1 MSSRTWPA
9 VAATVAL
16 AAVVVGLGVA
26 NPPQP
31 GRVGTDALGP
41 ESGELVAEYLGRAAA
56 SLTDASAA
64 DSADAGP
71 RWALVS
77 FDAPVT
83 TSQLLAVAPDVRV
96 SQVLFRVP
104 VDRVQTPIVAVP
116 VPANDVAV
124 RRAPSVAAARLQ
136 AGAVGNDRGSRIA
149 AYSASRLSADCAC
162 VVGATV
168 RGSLDRLRALAAVP
182 GVRAVEAL
190 PADAIAGAF
199 SVNPL
204 LPTQSTSV
212 VPGPDDGP
220 VPALG

>member
-1 MSSRTWPA
+1 MSSRTWLA

-16 AAVVVGLGVA
+16 AAVVVFLGVA

-41 ESGELVAEYLGRAAA
+41 ESGELVASYLERADA
-56 SLTDASAA
+56 SLTN
-64 DSADAGP
+64 ADADAGESGP
-71 RWALVS
+71 RWALAS
-77 FDAPVT
+77 FEAPIT
-83 TSQLLAVAPDVRV
+83 TSGLLDVVGDLRV

-104 VDRVQTPIVAVP
+104 VERVQTPIVAVP
-116 VPANDVAV
+116 VPDNDVAV
-124 RRAPSVAAARLQ
+124 ARAPAVAAARLQ
-136 AGAVGNDRGSRIA
+136 AGIVGHDRSSQVA
-149 AYSASRLSADCAC
+149 AYSADRLSAGCAC

-168 RGSLDRLRALAAVP
+168 RGSLDQLRALAAVP

-190 PADAIAGAF
+190 PGDAVAGAF

-204 LPTQSTSV
+204 LPTQTASV
-212 VPGPDDGP
+212 VPGPDDGT

>member
-1 MSSRTWPA
+1 MNSRTWPA
-9 VAATVAL
+9 VAATAAL
-16 AAVVVGLGVA
+16 AVVVVALGVA

-41 ESGELVAEYLGRAAA
+41 ESGELVASYLERAGA
-56 SLTDASAA
+56 SLA
-64 DSADAGP
+64 DSPPADTVED

-77 FDAPVT
+77 FAAPVT
-83 TSQLLAVAPDVRV
+83 TSVLLDAAADLRV

-104 VDRVQTPIVAVP
+104 VERVQTPIVAVP
-116 VPANDVAV
+116 VPDNDIAV

-136 AGAVGNDRGSRIA
+136 AGIVGHDRGSQVA
-149 AYSASRLSADCAC
+149 AYSAERLSEDCAC
-162 VVGATV
+162 VMGATV
-168 RGSLDRLRALAAVP
+168 RGSLDRLRTLAAAP

-190 PADAIAGAF
+190 PGDAVAGAF

>member
-16 AAVVVGLGVA
+16 AAVVVSLGAA

-41 ESGELVAEYLGRAAA
+41 ESGELVASYLERADASLVDA
-56 SLTDASAA
+56 SLTDAGEAE
-64 DSADAGP
+64 P

-77 FDAPVT
+77 FEAPVT
-83 TSQLLAVAPDVRV
+83 TSGLLDVAGDVRV

-104 VDRVQTPIVAVP
+104 VERVQTPIVAVP
-116 VPANDVAV
+116 VPDNDVAV

-136 AGAVGNDRGSRIA
+136 AGIVGHDRSSRVA
-149 AYSASRLSADCAC
+149 AYSADRLSADCAC

-168 RGSLDRLRALAAVP
+168 RGSLDQLRALAAVP
-182 GVRAVEAL
+182 GVRTVEAL
-190 PADAIAGAF
+190 PGDAVGGAF

-204 LPTQSTSV
+204 LPTQTTAV